1 MYFREINKRCTICL
15 VLWHYLG
22 LKNSRNTVRHWD
34 DFERKI
40 REIPLA
46 SVARKKITAS
56 TRHNYADQHSSRF
69 ASVNFEI
76 IFYMLTPC
84 FIRKLILEV
93 HFPLPSLL
101 VIRIY
106 N

>member
-46 SVARKKITAS
+46 SVARKIREIPFVTIMLIKI
-56 TRHNYADQHSSRF
+56 RL
-69 ASVNFEI
+69 V
-76 IFYMLTPC
+76 
-84 FIRKLILEV
+84 
-93 HFPLPSLL
+93 LP
-101 VIRIY
+101 R
-106 N
+106 

>member
-40 REIPLA
+40 RELPLA
-46 SVARKKITAS
+46 NIRPTNSRNTF
-56 TRHNYADQHSSRF
+56 RHNYAVQHLSRF
-69 ASVNFEI
+69 ASAAGKI
-76 IFYMLTPC
+76 IFYML
-84 FIRKLILEV
+84 IM
-93 HFPLPSLL
+93 S
-101 VIRIY
+101 
-106 N
+106 

>member
-1 MYFREINKRCTICL
+1 MYFRKINKRSTICL

-40 REIPLA
+40 REILLA

-56 TRHNYADQHSSRF
+56 TRHNYADKNSSRF
-69 ASVNFEI
+69 ASVKFDI
-76 IFYMLTPC
+76 LFYMLVV
-84 FIRKLILEV
+84 K
-93 HFPLPSLL
+93 
-101 VIRIY
+101 
-106 N
+106 

>member
-46 SVARKKITAS
+46 SVARK
-56 TRHNYADQHSSRF
+56 TR
-69 ASVNFEI
+69 EI
-76 IFYMLTPC
+76 PFVTIML
-84 FIRKLILEV
+84 FNIRLV
-93 HFPLPSLL
+93 LP
-101 VIRIY
+101 R
-106 N
+106 